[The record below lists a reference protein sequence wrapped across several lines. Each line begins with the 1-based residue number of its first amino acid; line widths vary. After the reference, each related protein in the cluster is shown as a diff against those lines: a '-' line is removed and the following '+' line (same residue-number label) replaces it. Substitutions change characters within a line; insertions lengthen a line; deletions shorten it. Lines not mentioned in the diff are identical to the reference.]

1 MKSKP
6 FTARCEYCHAEFQ
19 AQRTSALYCSRN
31 CRQLAYHHRLRNEN
45 LQRERNDYSYTNESE
60 AKLLETINE
69 LQNEIYRLNKLYS
82 VEKPKEIDPIEQMRE
97 QLREEFRQEQIQ
109 TAILN
114 ANKAVVKFINE
125 VLNYDSKGEVSYSDL
140 KSKAREITYH
150 LENLF
155 KDVPKEYPYRSF
167 LANELRPTLERIL
180 DNNLVKTTFEK
191 IPFALDSSFKQKLM
205 DLRQT
210 VK

>member
-1 MKSKP
+1 M
-6 FTARCEYCHAEFQ
+6 
-19 AQRTSALYCSRN
+19 
-31 CRQLAYHHRLRNEN
+31 AYHQRLRNEN
-45 LQRERNDYSYTNESE
+45 LQGKRNDDPYTTESE
-60 AKLLETINE
+60 AELLETINE
-69 LQNEIYRLNKLYS
+69 LQEEIDRLNRLLSGQNGRQEQK
-82 VEKPKEIDPIEQMRE
+82 EKDPLEQMKE
-97 QLREEFRQEQIQ
+97 ELREEFRQRRIQ
-109 TAILN
+109 TAIAN
-114 ANKAVVKFINE
+114 ANKTVLKFINE
-125 VLNYDSKGEVSYSDL
+125 VLNYESIGELSYSDL

-205 DLRQT
+205 DVRQAL
-210 VK
+210 K